1 MRSEYVFDAAKK
13 ISNRFLLCRVT
24 SVSARR
30 LQVNSKQPSE
40 TINRS
45 LRLIAAMALAVKTGS
60 AGGELQGDSGDTF
73 LSAARTLSGKEQPA
87 ELLLETAPVS
97 QPESIAFAATR
108 G

>member
-45 LRLIAAMALAVKTGS
+45 LRLIAAMAMAVTGS
-60 AGGELQGDSGDTF
+60 GGGELQSDSGDIF
-73 LSAARTLSGKEQPA
+73 LSAAPTPSGNEETA

-97 QPESIAFAATR
+97 QPESMAFAATR

>member
-45 LRLIAAMALAVKTGS
+45 LRLIAAMAMAVKTGS
-60 AGGELQGDSGDTF
+60 AGGELQSESGDIF
-73 LSAARTLSGKEQPA
+73 LSAAPTPSGNEQTA
-87 ELLLETAPVS
+87 QTLLETAPVS
-97 QPESIAFAATR
+97 QPESMAFAATR